1 MEYLYK
7 NSIIFII
14 LISFLI
20 YFLFFLNFKNIIK
33 SLSNKEHL
41 VNLYKPNK
49 VFYHNNKI
57 YIMDTH
63 HIIDD
68 ENPKIFNT
76 FEDFRKYILELEDKN
91 LIKLPL
97 KLNDI
102 KNFKNKIKDFNFD
115 IYKKKTN
122 TENDLHFKE
131 SRECFKKSSLCELDP
146 TSLDKNKI
154 TLPQKLC
161 KNKIFTEDKCKEYI
175 EILKKDKLQN
185 NEMFD
190 SPLNKK
196 CYIENT
202 NSNICKKYNKLR
214 WNMDI
219 INNFCVKDKNEF
231 SFESCLYNKHFK
243 ENIMDF

>member
-115 IYKKKTN
+115 IYKKK
-122 TENDLHFKE
+122 
-131 SRECFKKSSLCELDP
+131 
-146 TSLDKNKI
+146 NK
-154 TLPQKLC
+154 
-161 KNKIFTEDKCKEYI
+161 Y
-175 EILKKDKLQN
+175 
-185 NEMFD
+185 
-190 SPLNKK
+190 
-196 CYIENT
+196 
-202 NSNICKKYNKLR
+202 
-214 WNMDI
+214 
-219 INNFCVKDKNEF
+219 
-231 SFESCLYNKHFK
+231 
-243 ENIMDF
+243 

>member
-20 YFLFFLNFKNIIK
+20 YFLFFFNFKEIIK
-33 SLSNKEHL
+33 DLSNKEHL

-57 YIMDTH
+57 YIMDTN

-102 KNFKNKIKDFNFD
+102 KNFKNKIKGFNLD
-115 IYKKKTN
+115 TYKKNTN
-122 TENDLHFKE
+122 TETDLHFKE
-131 SRECFKKSSLCELDP
+131 SRECFKKSSLCKLDSI
-146 TSLDKNKI
+146 SLDKNKI
-154 TLPQKLC
+154 TLPQNLC
-161 KNKIFTEDKCKEYI
+161 INKTFDKDKCNEFK
-175 EILKKDKLQN
+175 EILKKDK
-185 NEMFD
+185 E
-190 SPLNKK
+190 LNQK
-196 CYIENT
+196 CYIENQ

-219 INNFCVKDKNEF
+219 INNFCVKDKKEF
-231 SFESCLYNKHFK
+231 TFESCLYNKHFK